1 MSTAE
6 PLLSGAAA
14 QHVGNAMAAE
24 AESRFSSGLNT
35 IKKFR
40 QEKLS
45 NLRPLSD
52 FFDKN
57 RISFTTSFGEIS
69 KRWNYNL
76 QYFGANYL
84 LIVLGLAIYAVITNW
99 WLLFTI
105 AFIFGGF
112 YVISR
117 LNGPLT
123 IGGSTIS
130 PSSLYAGYAGASLIL
145 LLFSGAT
152 GAIFWIIGAAAI
164 VVLGH
169 AALLEPGI
177 EGEFGA
183 DSQV

>member
-1 MSTAE
+1 MSSYQQPLLNQQTAE
-6 PLLSGAAA
+6 QIGSAVAS
-14 QHVGNAMAAE
+14 E
-24 AESRFSSGLNT
+24 ASSRLGFL
-35 IKKFR
+35 KKFR
-40 QEKLS
+40 EEKLS
-45 NLRPLSD
+45 NLRPLGD
-52 FFDKN
+52 FLDKD
-57 RISFTTSFGEIS
+57 RIRFTTSFSEIT

-76 QYFGANYL
+76 QHFGANYL
-84 LIVLGLAIYAVITNW
+84 LIIIGLSIYAVITNW

-117 LNGPLT
+117 LNGPLNL
-123 IGGSTIS
+123 GGMTVS

-164 VVLGH
+164 IILGH
-169 AALLEPGI
+169 AALLEPGL

>member
-24 AESRFSSGLNT
+24 AESRLGSSLDT
-35 IKKFR
+35 LKKFR

-57 RISFTTSFGEIS
+57 RFNFTTSFSEIT

-76 QYFGANYL
+76 QYFAANYS

-99 WLLFTI
+99 WLVFTI
-105 AFIFGGF
+105 GFIFGGF

-123 IGGSTIS
+123 IGGTTIS
-130 PSSLYAGYAGASLIL
+130 PSSLYSGYAGASLIL
-145 LLFSGAT
+145 LLFSGVT
-152 GAIFWIIGAAAI
+152 SAIFWIIGAAAI

-169 AALLEPGI
+169 AALLEPGL

-183 DSQV
+183 DAQV